1 LHEIVLC
8 FLNIAKVYFYQSDEF
23 MLKIIFLRH
32 FYFQLYDDA
41 FKRNTEIPSYWH
53 KNFALVCER
62 MLHIESEF
70 DKTDMLK
77 KVILHFELFLMQH
90 KNRPHA

>member
-1 LHEIVLC
+1 
-8 FLNIAKVYFYQSDEF
+8 

-77 KVILHFELFLMQH
+77 KVILHFELFLMQDPTDSDSNAI
-90 KNRPHA
+90 KSVVKTMKKQLKSLS

>member
-1 LHEIVLC
+1 
-8 FLNIAKVYFYQSDEF
+8 
-23 MLKIIFLRH
+23 MIFLRH
-32 FYFQLYDDA
+32 FYFQLYDGA

-77 KVILHFELFLMQH
+77 KVILHFELFLMQDPTDSDSNAI
-90 KNRPHA
+90 KSVVKTMKKQLKSLS